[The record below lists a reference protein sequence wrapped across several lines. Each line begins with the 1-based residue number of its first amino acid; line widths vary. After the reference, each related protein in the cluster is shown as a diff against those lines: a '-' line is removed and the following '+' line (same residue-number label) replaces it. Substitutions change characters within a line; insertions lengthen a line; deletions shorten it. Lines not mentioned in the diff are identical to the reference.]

1 MIDLI
6 ILGGLNLFL
15 FLFIFGLAYYICKDD
30 NFYKRH
36 SDLKLVYTGFLFKED
51 KDIAYILDISEE
63 RMQQIREKLKKDN
76 KSKKASPFVKN

>member
-30 NFYKRH
+30 KFYKRH

-51 KDIAYILDISEE
+51 NAYILDISEE

-76 KSKKASPFVKN
+76 KSKKKPAPS